1 MTIRYRSTPQ
11 VHYSGNS
18 RSRYDDIASRFPPEA
33 RPIGT
38 APENLT
44 TPIVVAGPDA
54 QGHLA
59 VPTRL
64 GWEKARVFRDSRGNP
79 SVRATGVRIAQPL
92 MWWWPRRGRG

>member
-11 VHYSGNS
+11 VRYGNS
-18 RSRYDDIASRFPPEA
+18 GSHFDIASRFPPEA

-44 TPIVVAGPDA
+44 TPIVVAGPNG
-54 QGHLA
+54 QGFLA

-64 GWEKARVFRDSRGNP
+64 GWERARAFKDTRGNV
-79 SVRATGVRIAQPL
+79 SYRATGVRIAQPV
-92 MWWWPRRGRG
+92 MWWPPRPGRG